1 MVKGHIVKN
10 ACQLW
15 RIVKLRCNLSFM
27 ICIIM
32 TFQIIK
38 KYQKLGG
45 INPKSKISNLK
56 NTDVL

>member
-1 MVKGHIVKN
+1 
-10 ACQLW
+10 
-15 RIVKLRCNLSFM
+15 
-27 ICIIM
+27 M